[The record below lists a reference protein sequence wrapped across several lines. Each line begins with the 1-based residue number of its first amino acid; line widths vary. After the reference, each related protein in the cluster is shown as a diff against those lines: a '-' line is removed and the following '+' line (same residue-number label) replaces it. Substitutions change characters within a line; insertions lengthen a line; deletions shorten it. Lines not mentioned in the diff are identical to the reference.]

1 MKVAV
6 IDGLGGGMGCQIIE
20 NLKKEM
26 KSPIE
31 IIALG
36 INSEATFN
44 MIRAGAHRGAT
55 GENAIRVTTRE
66 TDIIVGPLGII
77 ITGAM
82 MGEVTTQITEIV
94 MNSPAKKFLL
104 CVSQPHVE
112 LIEIENQPVAVLIKK
127 LVARVREFIQDRQK
141 LS

>member
-1 MKVAV
+1 
-6 IDGLGGGMGCQIIE
+6 
-20 NLKKEM
+20 
-26 KSPIE
+26 
-31 IIALG
+31 
-36 INSEATFN
+36 

-82 MGEVTTQITEIV
+82 MGEVTTPITEV
-94 MNSPAKKFLL
+94 VVNSPAKKFLL

-112 LIEIENQPVAVLIKK
+112 LIEIENLPVAVLIKK
-127 LVARVREFIQDRQK
+127 LVARVKEFIQ
-141 LS
+141 SG